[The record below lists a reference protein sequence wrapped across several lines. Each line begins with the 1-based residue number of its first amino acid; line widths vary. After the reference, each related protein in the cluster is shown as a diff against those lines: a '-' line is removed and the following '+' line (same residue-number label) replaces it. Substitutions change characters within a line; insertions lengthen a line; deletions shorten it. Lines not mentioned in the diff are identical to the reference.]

1 MKVRTLLPAD
11 QYIVVNKTI
20 LTEIDKKNLINL
32 YEPIIGANAVSL
44 YLTLWSD
51 LDKLEI
57 MSIDYNH
64 HHLMTILKSDLN
76 TIKLSR
82 EALEATG
89 LLKTYFKSGEINNYV
104 YELYSP
110 LSASEFF
117 NHPIFNVV
125 LYNNI
130 GKMEYEMLK
139 KQYGKIN
146 VDLKE
151 YEDITKRIDET
162 FEAVNSGYSVDARE
176 RTVMSISTI
185 NQVDFDL
192 IIETLPRHL
201 LNDRTFNKKNKELI
215 NNLAFIYDLD
225 TLKVIEILR
234 MVLNENGYLNK
245 ELLRKT
251 ARKYY
256 QFNNGGLP
264 TLLYRSQPEYL
275 KSPVGDNTKRGKIIG
290 VFENTTPYDFLKS
303 KYKGSNPTSR
313 DLKLLESLLIDLELK
328 PAVVNVLVDYVLRK
342 NDNKLT
348 TSFVET
354 IAGQWKRAG
363 IETAR
368 DAMELAEKEHKK
380 YNKQLKNKPTVKK
393 NDEPIWFNQNI
404 EKETISDEEKEELAE
419 LLKEFRWF
427 YGKLKTR

>member
-1 MKVRTLLPAD
+1 MKIITLLPAD
-11 QYIVVNKTI
+11 QYIVINKTI

-32 YEPIIGANAVSL
+32 YEPIIGASAVSL

-51 LDKLEI
+51 LDKLEL
-57 MSIDYNH
+57 MSIDYTH
-64 HHLMTILKSDLN
+64 HHLMTLLKMDLN

-82 EALEATG
+82 EALEGVG
-89 LLKTYFKSGEINNYV
+89 LLKTYFKSGNINSYI

-117 NHPIFNVV
+117 NHPIFNIV
-125 LYNNI
+125 LYINI

-139 KQYGKIN
+139 KQYNKIN

-162 FEAVNSGYSVDARE
+162 FESVNSEINVDARE
-176 RTVMSISTI
+176 RTIMPVSTI
-185 NQVDFDL
+185 NEVDFDL
-192 IIETLPRHL
+192 IIETLPKSIV
-201 LNDRTFNKKNKELI
+201 NKRTFDKRNRELI

-225 TLKVIEILR
+225 TLKIIEILR
-234 MVLNENGYLNK
+234 MVLNENGYLSK
-245 ELLRKT
+245 EELRKT

-290 VFENTTPYDFLKS
+290 VFENTTPYDFLKN

-328 PAVVNVLVDYVLRK
+328 PAVVNVLIDYVLRK

-368 DAMELAEKEHKK
+368 DAMDIAAKEHKK
-380 YNKQLKNKPTVKK
+380 YNKQIASKTNIKK
-393 NDEPIWFNQNI
+393 IEEPVWFNKEI
-404 EKETISDEEKEELAE
+404 EKEEITDEEKEELAE
-419 LLKEFRWF
+419 LLKEFR
-427 YGKLKTR
+427 

>member
-1 MKVRTLLPAD
+1 MKIRTLLPAD
-11 QYIVVNKTI
+11 QYLVVNKTI

-32 YEPIIGANAVSL
+32 YEPIIGASAVGL

-51 LDKLEI
+51 LDKLEL
-57 MSIDYNH
+57 MSLDYTH
-64 HHLMTILKSDLN
+64 HHLMTLLKCDLN
-76 TIKLSR
+76 TIKLNR
-82 EALEATG
+82 EALEASG
-89 LLKTYFKSGEINNYV
+89 LLKTYFKSGDINHYV

-117 NHPIFNVV
+117 NHPIFNIV

-130 GKMEYEMLK
+130 GKTEYEILK
-139 KQYGKIN
+139 KQYSKIN
-146 VDLKE
+146 INLKE
-151 YEDITKRIDET
+151 YEDITKHIDET
-162 FEAVNSGYSVDARE
+162 FESVNSEINVDARE
-176 RTVMSISTI
+176 RTIMPVNTI

-192 IIETLPRHL
+192 IIETLPRGII
-201 LNDRTFNKKNKELI
+201 NNQTFNKKNKELI

-234 MVLNENGYLNK
+234 LVLNEHGYLNK
-245 ELLRKT
+245 ENLRKT

-290 VFENTTPYDFLKS
+290 VFENTTPYDFLKN

-313 DLKLLESLLIDLELK
+313 DLKLLETLLIDLELK
-328 PAVVNVLVDYVLRK
+328 PAVVNVLIDYVLRK

-363 IETAR
+363 VETAK

-380 YNKQLKNKPTVKK
+380 YNKQTKTTIKK
-393 NDEPIWFNQNI
+393 VDEPIWFNQNI
-404 EKETISDEEKEELAE
+404 EKEEITEAEKEELAE
-419 LLKEFRWF
+419 LLKEFR
-427 YGKLKTR
+427 

>member
-11 QYIVVNKTI
+11 GYIVVNKTI
-20 LTEIDKKNLINL
+20 LTEVDKKNLINL
-32 YEPIIGANAVSL
+32 YEPIIGASAVSL

-51 LDKLEI
+51 LDKLEL
-57 MSIDYNH
+57 MSIDYTH
-64 HHLMTILKSDLN
+64 HHLMTILKMDLN

-82 EALEATG
+82 EALEAVG
-89 LLKTYFKSGEINNYV
+89 LLKTYFKSGDINQYV

-117 NHPIFNVV
+117 NHPIFNIV

-130 GKMEYEMLK
+130 GKTEYEILK
-139 KQYGKIN
+139 KQYSKITIN
-146 VDLKE
+146 LND
-151 YEDITKRIDET
+151 YEDITKKIDET
-162 FEAVNSGYSVDARE
+162 FEAVNSEVFVDVRE
-176 RTVMSISTI
+176 RTIMPVSTI
-185 NQVDFDL
+185 NQIDFDL
-192 IIETLPRHL
+192 ILETLPSSIV
-201 LNDRTFNKKNKELI
+201 NKRTFDKKNKDLI
-215 NNLAFIYDLD
+215 NNLAFVYDLD
-225 TLKVIEILR
+225 TLKIIEILR
-234 MVLNENGYLNK
+234 MVLTENGYLNK
-245 ELLRKT
+245 ENLRKT
-251 ARKYY
+251 TRKYY

-275 KSPVGDNTKRGKIIG
+275 KSPVGDNSKRGKIIG

-313 DLKLLESLLIDLELK
+313 DLKLLESLLVDLELK

-363 IETAR
+363 IETAK
-368 DAMELAEKEHKK
+368 DAMELAAKEHKK
-380 YNKQLKNKPTVKK
+380 YNKQLSNKNITKK
-393 NDEPIWFNQNI
+393 IDEPIWFNEKL
-404 EKETISDEEKEELAE
+404 EKEEITAEEKEELAE
-419 LLKEFRWF
+419 LLKEFR
-427 YGKLKTR
+427 

>member
-11 QYIVVNKTI
+11 LYIVINKTI

-32 YEPIIGANAVSL
+32 YEPIIGAHAVSL

-57 MSIDYNH
+57 MSIDYSH
-64 HHLMTILKSDLN
+64 HHLMTILRSDLN

-82 EALEATG
+82 EALESVG
-89 LLKTYFKSGEINNYV
+89 LLKTYFKTGEVNHYV

-139 KQYGKIN
+139 KQYSKVNI
-146 VDLKE
+146 DLKD
-151 YEDITKRIDET
+151 YEDITKHIDEV
-162 FEAVNSGYSVDARE
+162 FEPVNSEINVDARE
-176 RTVMSISTI
+176 RTIMPVSTI
-185 NQVDFDL
+185 NQLDFDL
-192 IIETLPRHL
+192 IIETLP
-201 LNDRTFNKKNKELI
+201 NGIINKRTFDKKNRELL

-225 TLKVIEILR
+225 TLKIIEILR
-234 MVLNENGYLNK
+234 MVLTDNGYLNK
-245 ELLRKT
+245 ENLRKT

-275 KSPVGDNTKRGKIIG
+275 KSPVGDNSKRGKIIG

-328 PAVVNVLVDYVLRK
+328 PAVVNVLIDYILRK
-342 NDNKLT
+342 NYNKLT

-363 IETAR
+363 VETAK

-380 YNKQLKNKPTVKK
+380 YNKLNAKTAVKK
-393 NDEPIWFNQNI
+393 TVEPIWFNQNI
-404 EKETISDEEKEELAE
+404 EKEEITEEEKEELAE
-419 LLKEFRWF
+419 LLKEFR
-427 YGKLKTR
+427 

>member
-11 QYIVVNKTI
+11 GYIVVNKTI

-32 YEPIIGANAVSL
+32 YEPIIGAGAVSL

-51 LDKLEI
+51 LDKLEL

-64 HHLMTILKSDLN
+64 HHLMTILKLDLN
-76 TIKLSR
+76 SIKISR
-82 EALEATG
+82 EALEAVG
-89 LLKTYFKSGEINNYV
+89 LLKTYFKSGNINQYV

-117 NHPIFNVV
+117 NHPIFNIV

-130 GKMEYEMLK
+130 GKNEYEILK
-139 KQYGKIN
+139 KQYSKIN
-146 VDLKE
+146 IDLKD
-151 YEDITKRIDET
+151 YEDITKKIDET
-162 FEAVNSGYSVDARE
+162 FEPVNSDGFVEVRE
-176 RTVMSISTI
+176 RTIMPVSTM

-192 IIETLPRHL
+192 ILETLP
-201 LNDRTFNKKNKELI
+201 NGIINKRTFDKKNKELI
-215 NNLAFIYDLD
+215 NNLAFVYDLD
-225 TLKVIEILR
+225 TLKIIEILR

-275 KSPVGDNTKRGKIIG
+275 KSPVGDNSNRGKIIG

-313 DLKLLESLLIDLELK
+313 DLKLLESLLVDLELK

-342 NDNKLT
+342 NNNKLT

-363 IETAR
+363 VETAR

-380 YNKQLKNKPTVKK
+380 YNKQISSKTTIKK
-393 NDEPIWFNQNI
+393 IDEPVWFNENL
-404 EKETISDEEKEELAE
+404 EKEEISEAEKEELAE
-419 LLKEFRWF
+419 LLKEFR
-427 YGKLKTR
+427 

>member
-1 MKVRTLLPAD
+1 MKIITLLPAD
-11 QYIVVNKTI
+11 QYIVINKTI

-32 YEPIIGANAVSL
+32 YEPIIGASAVSL

-51 LDKLEI
+51 LDKLEL
-57 MSIDYNH
+57 MSIDYTH
-64 HHLMTILKSDLN
+64 HHLMTLLKMDLN

-82 EALEATG
+82 EALEGVG
-89 LLKTYFKSGEINNYV
+89 LLKTYFKSGNINSYI

-117 NHPIFNVV
+117 NHPIFNIV

-139 KQYGKIN
+139 KQYNKIN

-162 FEAVNSGYSVDARE
+162 FESVNSEINVDARE
-176 RTVMSISTI
+176 RTIMPVSTI
-185 NQVDFDL
+185 NEVDFDL
-192 IIETLPRHL
+192 IIETLPKSII
-201 LNDRTFNKKNKELI
+201 NKRTFDKRNRELI

-225 TLKVIEILR
+225 TLKIIEILR
-234 MVLNENGYLNK
+234 MVLNENGYLSK
-245 ELLRKT
+245 EELRKT

-290 VFENTTPYDFLKS
+290 VFENTTPYDFLKN

-328 PAVVNVLVDYVLRK
+328 PAVVNVLIDYVLRK

-368 DAMELAEKEHKK
+368 DAMDIAAKEHKK
-380 YNKQLKNKPTVKK
+380 YNKQIASKTNIKK
-393 NDEPIWFNQNI
+393 IEEPVWFNKEI
-404 EKETISDEEKEELAE
+404 EKEEITDEEKEELAE
-419 LLKEFRWF
+419 LLKEFR
-427 YGKLKTR
+427 

>member
-11 QYIVVNKTI
+11 GYVVINKTI

-32 YEPIIGANAVSL
+32 YEPIIGASAVSL

-64 HHLMTILKSDLN
+64 HHLMTILKMDLN

-89 LLKTYFKSGEINNYV
+89 LLKTYFKSGDINNYV

-117 NHPIFNVV
+117 NHPIFNIV

-139 KQYGKIN
+139 KQYSKIN
-146 VDLKE
+146 IDLKE

-162 FEAVNSGYSVDARE
+162 FESVNSEINVDARE
-176 RTVMSISTI
+176 RTIMPVSTI
-185 NQVDFDL
+185 SQIDFDL
-192 IIETLPRHL
+192 IVETLPNGI
-201 LNDRTFNKKNKELI
+201 LNERTFNKKNKELI

-328 PAVVNVLVDYVLRK
+328 PAVVNVLIDYVLKK

-363 IETAR
+363 VETAR
-368 DAMELAEKEHKK
+368 DAMDLAAKEHKK
-380 YNKQLKNKPTVKK
+380 YNKQLSAKNIVKK
-393 NDEPIWFNQNI
+393 IDEPVWFNEKL
-404 EKETISDEEKEELAE
+404 EKEEITEAEKEELAE
-419 LLKEFRWF
+419 LLKEFR
-427 YGKLKTR
+427 

>member
-1 MKVRTLLPAD
+1 MKIITLLPAD
-11 QYIVVNKTI
+11 QYIVINKTI

-32 YEPIIGANAVSL
+32 YEPIIGASAVSL

-51 LDKLEI
+51 LDKLEL
-57 MSIDYNH
+57 MSIDYTH
-64 HHLMTILKSDLN
+64 HHLMTLLKMDLN

-82 EALEATG
+82 EALEGVG
-89 LLKTYFKSGEINNYV
+89 LLKTYFKSGNINSYI

-117 NHPIFNVV
+117 NHPIFNIV

-139 KQYGKIN
+139 KQYNKIN

-162 FEAVNSGYSVDARE
+162 FESVNSEINVDARE
-176 RTVMSISTI
+176 RTIMPVSTI
-185 NQVDFDL
+185 NEVDFDL
-192 IIETLPRHL
+192 IIETLPKSIV
-201 LNDRTFNKKNKELI
+201 NKRTFDKRNRELI

-225 TLKVIEILR
+225 TLKIIEILR
-234 MVLNENGYLNK
+234 MVLNENGYLSK
-245 ELLRKT
+245 EELRKT

-290 VFENTTPYDFLKS
+290 VFENTTPYDFLKN

-328 PAVVNVLVDYVLRK
+328 PAVVNVLIDYVLRK

-368 DAMELAEKEHKK
+368 DAMDIAAKEHKK
-380 YNKQLKNKPTVKK
+380 YNKQIASKTNIKK
-393 NDEPIWFNQNI
+393 IEEPVWFNKEI
-404 EKETISDEEKEELAE
+404 EKEEITDEEKEELAE
-419 LLKEFRWF
+419 LLKEFR
-427 YGKLKTR
+427 

>member
-419 LLKEFRWF
+419 LLKEFR
-427 YGKLKTR
+427 

>member
-11 QYIVVNKTI
+11 LYIVINKTI

-32 YEPIIGANAVSL
+32 YEPIIGAHAVSL

-57 MSIDYNH
+57 MSIDYSH
-64 HHLMTILKSDLN
+64 HHLMTILRSDLN

-82 EALEATG
+82 EALESAG
-89 LLKTYFKSGEINNYV
+89 LLKTYFKTGEVNHYV

-139 KQYGKIN
+139 KQYSKVNI
-146 VDLKE
+146 DLKD
-151 YEDITKRIDET
+151 YEDITKHIDEV
-162 FEAVNSGYSVDARE
+162 FEPVNSEINVDARE
-176 RTVMSISTI
+176 RTIMPVSTI
-185 NQVDFDL
+185 NQLDFDL
-192 IIETLPRHL
+192 IIETLP
-201 LNDRTFNKKNKELI
+201 NGIINKRTFDKKNRELL

-225 TLKVIEILR
+225 TLKIIEILR
-234 MVLNENGYLNK
+234 MVLTDNGYLNK
-245 ELLRKT
+245 ENLRKT

-275 KSPVGDNTKRGKIIG
+275 KSPVGDNSKRGKIIG

-328 PAVVNVLVDYVLRK
+328 PAVVNVLIDYVLRK

-363 IETAR
+363 VETAK

-380 YNKQLKNKPTVKK
+380 YNKLGTKTTVKK
-393 NDEPIWFNQNI
+393 TIEPVWFNQNI
-404 EKETISDEEKEELAE
+404 EKEEITDEEKEELAE
-419 LLKEFRWF
+419 LLKEFR
-427 YGKLKTR
+427 

>member
-11 QYIVVNKTI
+11 LYIVINKTI
-20 LTEIDKKNLINL
+20 LTEIDKKNIINL
-32 YEPIIGANAVSL
+32 YEPIIGASAVSL

-57 MSIDYNH
+57 MSIDYTH
-64 HHLMTILKSDLN
+64 HHLMTILRSDLN

-82 EALEATG
+82 EALESAG
-89 LLKTYFKSGEINNYV
+89 LLKTYFKSGDINHYV

-130 GKMEYEMLK
+130 GKTEYEILK
-139 KQYGKIN
+139 KQYNKIN
-146 VDLKE
+146 IDLKD
-151 YEDITKRIDET
+151 YEDITKHIDEV
-162 FEAVNSGYSVDARE
+162 FESVNSEINVDARE
-176 RTVMSISTI
+176 RTIMPVSTI
-185 NQVDFDL
+185 NQIDFDL
-192 IIETLPRHL
+192 IVETLPSSMI
-201 LNDRTFNKKNKELI
+201 NKRTFDKKNKELI

-225 TLKVIEILR
+225 TLKIIEILR
-234 MVLNENGYLNK
+234 MVLADNGYLNK
-245 ELLRKT
+245 ENLRKT

-275 KSPVGDNTKRGKIIG
+275 KSPVGDNSKRGKIIG

-363 IETAR
+363 VETAK

-380 YNKQLKNKPTVKK
+380 YNKLSAKTTVKK
-393 NDEPIWFNQNI
+393 TVEPVWFNEKL
-404 EKETISDEEKEELAE
+404 EKEEISEEEKEELAE
-419 LLKEFRWF
+419 LLKEFR
-427 YGKLKTR
+427 